1 MRVLCIEDTADGLLD
16 LTMIAQRNGHDVKYY
31 MRAYD
36 EEKAP
41 VGRRLVGRVADWR
54 QHMRWCDLVVVGGN
68 GKWMRELD
76 AWRAQGVPII
86 GGCAEAAA
94 WELDRIVG
102 MAAFKRAGIPVP
114 PFRQCATLKEAMEYV
129 EKRDEGC
136 AVKPCGDIADK
147 ATSVVGKD
155 ARTILW
161 RLDRWRREGK
171 SFPGG
176 LMVQD
181 KIDGVEF
188 AVGAWIGPDGFAP
201 GWEEN
206 WEEKALFAGNLGPA
220 TGEQG
225 TTMRLVKESKLAKQ
239 VLAPF
244 EDRLVSMGY
253 VGNVDVNCIVD
264 EDGTPWPLEFT
275 MRLGWPA
282 FNIEPALHDGDI
294 VEFLAGLCEG
304 KPPNTRRMNEIAV
317 GVVISL
323 PPYPHSH
330 AKTEEVVGVPIWGMV
345 PSIEDRVHFCAAQM
359 EKGELATA
367 GDYVCVCT
375 GTGDTVQAARNA
387 VYRTAQRLQFPIK
400 PQYRVDIGQRL
411 ARDLDRLQTHG
422 FAKGMEYAG

>member
-1 MRVLCIEDTADGLLD
+1 MRILLVEDTPDGLLD
-16 LTMIAQRNGHDVKYY
+16 LGVIANRLSHSVRYFCRAFDGVKC
-31 MRAYD
+31 
-36 EEKAP
+36 P
-41 VGRRLVGRVADWR
+41 VGRGLVERVPAF
-54 QHMRWCDLVVVGGN
+54 QPSMRWADLVVVGGN
-68 GKWMRELD
+68 GKWMLELD
-76 AWRAQGVPII
+76 RWRAQGVPII
-86 GGCAEAAA
+86 GGCTEAAA
-94 WELDRIVG
+94 WELDRMAG

-114 PFRQCATLKEAMEYV
+114 PFRQCATLREAMEYV

-161 RLDRWRREGK
+161 RLRRWQQEGK

-188 AVGAWIGPDGFAP
+188 ACGAWIGPDGFAP

-206 WEEKALFAGNLGPA
+206 FEEKALFAGNLGPA

-225 TTMRLVKESKLAKQ
+225 TTMRLVKSSKLAEQ

-282 FNIEPALHDGDI
+282 FNIEPALHGDI
-294 VEFLAGLCEG
+294 VEFLAGLAEG
-304 KPPNTRRMNEIAV
+304 RPPNTRRMNEVAI
-317 GVVISL
+317 GVVVSL

-345 PSIEDRVHFCAAQM
+345 PSIEDRVHFCAAM
-359 EKGELATA
+359 MDKGELATA
-367 GDYVCVCT
+367 GDYVAVCT
-375 GTGDTVQAARNA
+375 GTGETVQAARAA
-387 VYRTAQRLQFPIK
+387 VYRTTERLQFPIK
-400 PQYRVDIGQRL
+400 PQMRVDVGQRL
-411 ARDLDRLQTHG
+411 SRDLDRLQAHG
-422 FAKGMEYAG
+422 FAKGMRYA